1 MPDGDGRYLFFRE
14 EQQYMCGIVGY
25 VGAQQAAP
33 ILLDGLR
40 RLEYRGYDSAGM
52 AVCGPEGLRVCK
64 AKGRLQAL
72 AELTEEGRAMPGT
85 LGVGHTRWATHGE
98 PNDVNA
104 HPQVSRS
111 GLFAVVH
118 NGIIEN
124 YAVLRERLEKKG
136 YVFRSQTDTEVVA
149 QLLEDYYVA
158 SRDLFEAVNDMLS
171 VVEGAYALGI
181 VCRDA
186 PDRLIAVRKDA
197 PLLLGY
203 GEGENFIASDV
214 TALLPYTRDVVYM
227 DDGELAVVTAGGIRI
242 YNERRRPAEKEH
254 HHIDWDVDAAEK
266 GGYDHFMLKEIC
278 EQPDAIARAI
288 TGRIQKGR
296 VVLSDLTMTDREVR
310 ELGRICI
317 VACGSS
323 YHVGM
328 VGKYNLERL
337 LRRPVEVCLASE
349 FRYSDPIVGAGDLVI
364 VISQSGE
371 TLDTMAALREAKKRG
386 ARILSIVNVVGS
398 SIARE
403 SDDVLYT
410 WAGPEI
416 AVATTKAYSTQ
427 MVVLNLLGLYFGD
440 IMGTVDYET
449 YTAMVRGIQ
458 ALPGQMESI
467 LADTAEIQQ
476 AAKRLAVHDQVFFIG
491 RNLDYALSLE
501 GSLKLKE
508 ISYIHSEAYA
518 SGELKHGTISLIEE
532 GTPVIA
538 AATYMPLFDKAM
550 SNVVEVQARGAHVLA
565 LTTES
570 GAERMHSRVERVL
583 TVPET
588 ETMLLPQLGV
598 VPLQLLAYYIALE
611 RGCDIDKP
619 RNLAKSVTVE

>member
-1 MPDGDGRYLFFRE
+1 
-14 EQQYMCGIVGY
+14 MCGIVGY
-25 VGAQQAAP
+25 VGTQEAAP

-52 AVCGPEGLRVCK
+52 AVCGPEGLQVCK
-64 AKGRLQAL
+64 TRGRLQAL
-72 AELTEEGRAMPGT
+72 ADLTEEGRTLTGT

-98 PNDVNA
+98 PNDINA
-104 HPQVSRS
+104 HPQVSQS

-124 YAVLRERLEKKG
+124 YALLRAQLTAKG
-136 YVFRSQTDTEVVA
+136 YTFRSETDTEVVA
-149 QLLEDYYVA
+149 QLLDYYYAA
-158 SRDLFEAVNDMLS
+158 SRDVFEAVNSMLS
-171 VVEGAYALGI
+171 AVEGAYALGI
-181 VCRDA
+181 VCAAA
-186 PDRLIAVRKDA
+186 PDRLIAARKDA

-203 GEGENFIASDV
+203 GDGENFIASDV
-214 TALLPYTRDVVYM
+214 TALLRHTRDIVYM
-227 DDGELAVVTAGGIRI
+227 DDGELAIVTCGGIRI
-242 YNERRRPAEKEH
+242 YDERRRPIEKEH

-266 GGYDHFMLKEIC
+266 GGYDHFMLKEIY

-288 TGRIQKGR
+288 TGRIRDGR
-296 VVLSDLTMTDREVR
+296 VVLSDLTMTDREIR
-310 ELGRICI
+310 ELGRVCI

-328 VGKYNLERL
+328 VGKYVLERL
-337 LRRPVEVCLASE
+337 LRRPVEVSLASE
-349 FRYSDPIVGAGDLVI
+349 FRYSDPIVGKGDLVI

-371 TLDTMAALREAKKRG
+371 TLDSMAALREAKKRG

-403 SDDVLYT
+403 SHDVLYT

-440 IMGTVDYET
+440 ILGTVDFDT
-449 YTAMVRGIQ
+449 YTAMVQGIE
-458 ALPGQMESI
+458 ALPAQMAHI
-467 LADTAEIQQ
+467 LSDTAEIQ
-476 AAKRLAVHDQVFFIG
+476 AAARELAGHEQIFFIG

-550 SNVVEVQARGAHVLA
+550 SNVVEVQARGARVLA
-565 LTTES
+565 LTTET
-570 GAERMHSRVERVL
+570 GAERMHSRVARVL

-598 VPLQLLAYYIALE
+598 VPLQLLAYYIALA

>member
-1 MPDGDGRYLFFRE
+1 
-14 EQQYMCGIVGY
+14 MCGIVGY
-25 VGAQQAAP
+25 VGAQEAAP

-52 AVCGPEGLRVCK
+52 AVCGPEGLQVCK
-64 AKGRLQAL
+64 TRGRLQAL
-72 AELTEEGRAMPGT
+72 ADLTEEGRTLTGT

-98 PNDVNA
+98 PNDINA
-104 HPQVSRS
+104 HPQVSQS

-124 YAVLRERLEKKG
+124 YALLRAQLTAKG
-136 YVFRSQTDTEVVA
+136 YAFRSETDTEVVA
-149 QLLEDYYVA
+149 QLLDYYYAA
-158 SRDLFEAVNDMLS
+158 SRDVFEAVNGMLS
-171 VVEGAYALGI
+171 AVEGAYALGI
-181 VCRDA
+181 VCADA
-186 PDRLIAVRKDA
+186 PDRLIAARKDA

-203 GEGENFIASDV
+203 GDGENFIASDV
-214 TALLPYTRDVVYM
+214 TALLRHTRDIVYM
-227 DDGELAVVTAGGIRI
+227 DDGELAVVTRGGIRI
-242 YNERRRPAEKEH
+242 YDERRRPIEKEH

-266 GGYDHFMLKEIC
+266 GGYDHFMLKEIY

-288 TGRIQKGR
+288 TGRIRDGR
-296 VVLSDLTMTDREVR
+296 VVLSDLTMTDREIR
-310 ELGRICI
+310 ELGRVCI

-328 VGKYNLERL
+328 VGKYVLERL
-337 LRRPVEVCLASE
+337 LRRPVEVSLASE
-349 FRYSDPIVGAGDLVI
+349 FRYSDPIVGKGDLVI

-371 TLDTMAALREAKKRG
+371 TLDTMAALREAKRRG
-386 ARILSIVNVVGS
+386 AHILSIVNVVGS

-403 SDDVLYT
+403 SHTVLYT

-427 MVVLNLLGLYFGD
+427 MAVLNLLGLYFSQV
-440 IMGTVDYET
+440 MGTLDHEVYS
-449 YTAMVRGIQ
+449 AMVRGIEK
-458 ALPGQMESI
+458 LPEQMERI
-467 LADTAEIQQ
+467 LEQAEHIHDI
-476 AAKRLAVHDQVFFIG
+476 AKRCAGREYVFFIG

-550 SNVVEVQARGAHVLA
+550 SNVVEVQARGARVLA
-565 LTTES
+565 LTTET
-570 GAERMHSRVERVL
+570 GAERMHSRVARVL

-598 VPLQLLAYYIALE
+598 VPLQLLAYYIALA

>member
-1 MPDGDGRYLFFRE
+1 
-14 EQQYMCGIVGY
+14 MCGIVGY
-25 VGAQQAAP
+25 VGTQEAAP

-52 AVCGPEGLRVCK
+52 AVCGPEGLQVCK
-64 AKGRLQAL
+64 TRGRLQAL
-72 AELTEEGRAMPGT
+72 ADLTEEGRTLTGT

-98 PNDVNA
+98 PNDINA
-104 HPQVSRS
+104 HPQVSQS

-124 YAVLRERLEKKG
+124 YALLRAQLTAKG
-136 YVFRSQTDTEVVA
+136 YAFRSETDTEVVA
-149 QLLEDYYVA
+149 QLLDYYYAA
-158 SRDLFEAVNDMLS
+158 SRDVFEAVNSMLS
-171 VVEGAYALGI
+171 AVEGAYALGI
-181 VCRDA
+181 VCAEA
-186 PDRLIAVRKDA
+186 PDRLIAARKDA

-203 GEGENFIASDV
+203 GDGENFIASDV
-214 TALLPYTRDVVYM
+214 TALLRHTRDIVYM
-227 DDGELAVVTAGGIRI
+227 DDGELAIVTCGGIRI
-242 YNERRRPAEKEH
+242 YDERRRPIEKEH

-266 GGYDHFMLKEIC
+266 GGYDHFMLKEIY

-288 TGRIQKGR
+288 TGRIRDGR
-296 VVLSDLTMTDREVR
+296 VVLSDLTMTDREIR
-310 ELGRICI
+310 ELGRVCI

-328 VGKYNLERL
+328 VGKYVLERL
-337 LRRPVEVCLASE
+337 LRRPVEVSLASE
-349 FRYSDPIVGAGDLVI
+349 FRYSDPIVGKGDLVI

-371 TLDTMAALREAKKRG
+371 TLDSMAALREAKKRG

-398 SIARE
+398 SIARD
-403 SDDVLYT
+403 SHDVLYT

-440 IMGTVDYET
+440 ILGTVDFDT
-449 YTAMVRGIQ
+449 YTAMVQGIE
-458 ALPGQMESI
+458 ALPAQMAHI
-467 LADTAEIQQ
+467 LSDTAEIQ
-476 AAKRLAVHDQVFFIG
+476 AAARELAGHEQIFFIG

-550 SNVVEVQARGAHVLA
+550 SNVVEVQARGARVLA
-565 LTTES
+565 LTTET
-570 GAERMHSRVERVL
+570 GAERMHSRVARVL

-598 VPLQLLAYYIALE
+598 VPLQLLAYYIALA

>member
-1 MPDGDGRYLFFRE
+1 
-14 EQQYMCGIVGY
+14 MCGIVGY
-25 VGAQQAAP
+25 VGMQEAAP

-52 AVCGPEGLRVCK
+52 AVCGPEGLQVCK
-64 AKGRLQAL
+64 TRGRLQAL
-72 AELTEEGRAMPGT
+72 ADLTEEGRTLTGT

-98 PNDVNA
+98 PNDINA
-104 HPQVSRS
+104 HPQVSQS

-124 YAVLRERLEKKG
+124 YALLRAQLTAKG
-136 YVFRSQTDTEVVA
+136 YAFRSETDTEVVA
-149 QLLEDYYVA
+149 QLLDYYYAA
-158 SRDLFEAVNDMLS
+158 SRDVFEAVNSMLS
-171 VVEGAYALGI
+171 AVEGAYALGI
-181 VCRDA
+181 VCADA
-186 PDRLIAVRKDA
+186 PDRLIAARKDA

-203 GEGENFIASDV
+203 GDGENFIASDV
-214 TALLPYTRDVVYM
+214 TALLRHTRDIVYM
-227 DDGELAVVTAGGIRI
+227 DDGELAIVTCGGIRI
-242 YNERRRPAEKEH
+242 YDERRRPIEKEH

-266 GGYDHFMLKEIC
+266 GGYDHFMLKEIY

-288 TGRIQKGR
+288 TGRIRDGR
-296 VVLSDLTMTDREVR
+296 VVLSDLTMTDREIR
-310 ELGRICI
+310 ELGRVCI

-328 VGKYNLERL
+328 VGKYVLERL
-337 LRRPVEVCLASE
+337 LRRPVEVSLASE
-349 FRYSDPIVGAGDLVI
+349 FRYSDPIVGKGDLVI

-371 TLDTMAALREAKKRG
+371 TLDSMAALREAKKRG

-403 SDDVLYT
+403 SHDVLYT

-440 IMGTVDYET
+440 ILGTVDFDT
-449 YTAMVRGIQ
+449 YTAMVQGIE
-458 ALPGQMESI
+458 ALPAQMAHI
-467 LADTAEIQQ
+467 LSDTAEIQ
-476 AAKRLAVHDQVFFIG
+476 AAARELAGHEQIFFIG

-550 SNVVEVQARGAHVLA
+550 SNVVEVQARGARVLA
-565 LTTES
+565 LTTET
-570 GAERMHSRVERVL
+570 GAERMHSRVARVL

-598 VPLQLLAYYIALE
+598 LPLQLLAYYIALA

>member
-1 MPDGDGRYLFFRE
+1 
-14 EQQYMCGIVGY
+14 MCGIVGY

-64 AKGRLQAL
+64 TKGRLQAL
-72 AELTEEGRAMPGT
+72 AELTEEGRAVPGT

-98 PNDVNA
+98 PNDINA
-104 HPQVSRS
+104 HPQVSEN

-124 YAVLRERLEKKG
+124 YALLRAQLTKKG
-136 YVFRSQTDTEVVA
+136 YTFRSQTDTEVVA
-149 QLLEDYYVA
+149 QLLAYYYAA
-158 SRDLFEAVNDMLS
+158 SHDLFEAVNSMLS
-171 VVEGAYALGI
+171 AVEGAYALGI
-181 VCRDA
+181 VCADA
-186 PDRLIAVRKDA
+186 PDRLIAARKDA
-197 PLLLGY
+197 PLLLGC
-203 GEGENFIASDV
+203 GDGENFLASDV
-214 TALLPYTRDVVYM
+214 TALLRHTRDIVYM
-227 DDGELAVVTAGGIRI
+227 DDGELAVITAGGIRI
-242 YNERRRPAEKEH
+242 YDERRRPIEKEH
-254 HHIDWDVDAAEK
+254 QHIDWDVDAAEK
-266 GGYDHFMLKEIC
+266 GGYDHFMLKEIH
-278 EQPDAIARAI
+278 EQPAAIARAI
-288 TGRIQKGR
+288 TGRVQNGR
-296 VVLSDLTMTDREVR
+296 VVLSDLTMTDREIR

-328 VGKYNLERL
+328 VGKYSLERL
-337 LRRPVEVCLASE
+337 LRRPVEVSLASE
-349 FRYSDPIVGAGDLVI
+349 FRYSDPIVGPGDLVI

-371 TLDTMAALREAKKRG
+371 TLDSMAALREARKRG

-403 SDDVLYT
+403 SHDVLYT

-440 IMGTVDYET
+440 ILGTVDFDT
-449 YTAMVRGIQ
+449 YTAMVQGIE
-458 ALPGQMESI
+458 ALPAQMAHI
-467 LADTAEIQQ
+467 LSDTAEIQ
-476 AAKRLAVHDQVFFIG
+476 AAARELAGHEQIFFIG

-518 SGELKHGTISLIEE
+518 AGELKHGTISLIEE

-550 SNVVEVQARGAHVLA
+550 SNVVEVQARGAQVLA
-565 LTTES
+565 LTTDA
-570 GAERMHSRVERVL
+570 GAAQMHSRVERVL

>member
-1 MPDGDGRYLFFRE
+1 
-14 EQQYMCGIVGY
+14 MCGIVGY
-25 VGAQQAAP
+25 VGAQEAAP

-52 AVCGPEGLRVCK
+52 AVCGPEGLQVCK
-64 AKGRLQAL
+64 TRGRLQAL
-72 AELTEEGRAMPGT
+72 ADLTEEGRTLTGT

-98 PNDVNA
+98 PNDINA
-104 HPQVSRS
+104 HPQVSQS

-124 YAVLRERLEKKG
+124 YALLRAQLTAKG
-136 YVFRSQTDTEVVA
+136 YAFRSETDTEVVA
-149 QLLEDYYVA
+149 QLLDYYYAA
-158 SRDLFEAVNDMLS
+158 SRDVFEAVNSMLS
-171 VVEGAYALGI
+171 AVEGAYALGI
-181 VCRDA
+181 VCADA
-186 PDRLIAVRKDA
+186 PDRLIATRKDA

-203 GEGENFIASDV
+203 GDGENFIASDV
-214 TALLPYTRDVVYM
+214 TALLRHTRDIVYM
-227 DDGELAVVTAGGIRI
+227 DDGELAVVTRGGIRI
-242 YNERRRPAEKEH
+242 YDERRRPIEKEH

-266 GGYDHFMLKEIC
+266 GGYDHFMLKEIY

-288 TGRIQKGR
+288 TGRIRDGR
-296 VVLSDLTMTDREVR
+296 VVLSDLTMTDREIR
-310 ELGRICI
+310 ELGRVCI

-328 VGKYNLERL
+328 VGKYVLERL
-337 LRRPVEVCLASE
+337 LRRPVEVSLASE
-349 FRYSDPIVGAGDLVI
+349 FRYSDPIVGKGDLVI

-371 TLDTMAALREAKKRG
+371 TLDSMAALREAKKRG

-403 SDDVLYT
+403 SHDVLYT

-440 IMGTVDYET
+440 ILGTVDFDT
-449 YTAMVRGIQ
+449 YTAMVQGIE
-458 ALPGQMESI
+458 ALPAQMAHI
-467 LADTAEIQQ
+467 LSDTAEIQ
-476 AAKRLAVHDQVFFIG
+476 AAARELAGHEQIFFIG

-550 SNVVEVQARGAHVLA
+550 SNVVEVQARGASVLA
-565 LTTES
+565 LTTED
-570 GAERMHSRVERVL
+570 GGEELRRHVDTVL
-583 TVPET
+583 TIPRA

-598 VPLQLLAYYIALE
+598 LPLQLLAYYAALE

>member
-1 MPDGDGRYLFFRE
+1 
-14 EQQYMCGIVGY
+14 MCGIVGY
-25 VGAQQAAP
+25 VGAQEAAP

-52 AVCGPEGLRVCK
+52 AVCGPEGLQVCK
-64 AKGRLQAL
+64 TRGRLQAL
-72 AELTEEGRAMPGT
+72 ADLTEEGRTLTGT

-98 PNDVNA
+98 PNDINA
-104 HPQVSRS
+104 HPQVSQS

-124 YAVLRERLEKKG
+124 YALLRAQLTAKG
-136 YVFRSQTDTEVVA
+136 YAFRSETDTEVVA
-149 QLLEDYYVA
+149 QLLDYYYAA
-158 SRDLFEAVNDMLS
+158 SRDVFEAVNSMLS
-171 VVEGAYALGI
+171 AVEGAYALGI
-181 VCRDA
+181 VCADA
-186 PDRLIAVRKDA
+186 PDRLIATRKDA

-203 GEGENFIASDV
+203 GDGENFIASDV
-214 TALLPYTRDVVYM
+214 TALLRHTRDIVYM
-227 DDGELAVVTAGGIRI
+227 DDGELAVVTRGGIRI
-242 YNERRRPAEKEH
+242 YDERRRPIEKEH

-266 GGYDHFMLKEIC
+266 GGYDHFMLKEIY

-288 TGRIQKGR
+288 TGRIRDGR
-296 VVLSDLTMTDREVR
+296 VVLSDLTMTDREIR
-310 ELGRICI
+310 ELGRVCI

-328 VGKYNLERL
+328 VGKYVLERL
-337 LRRPVEVCLASE
+337 LRRPVEVSLASE
-349 FRYSDPIVGAGDLVI
+349 FRYSDPIVGKGDLVI

-371 TLDTMAALREAKKRG
+371 TLDSMSALREAKKRG

-403 SDDVLYT
+403 SHDVLYT

-440 IMGTVDYET
+440 ILGTVDFDT
-449 YTAMVRGIQ
+449 YTAMVQGIE
-458 ALPGQMESI
+458 ALPAQMAHI
-467 LADTAEIQQ
+467 LSDTAEIQ
-476 AAKRLAVHDQVFFIG
+476 AAARELAGHEQIFFIG

-550 SNVVEVQARGAHVLA
+550 SNVVEVQARGARVLA
-565 LTTES
+565 LTTET
-570 GAERMHSRVERVL
+570 GAERMHSRVARVL

-598 VPLQLLAYYIALE
+598 VPLQLLAYYIALA

>member
-1 MPDGDGRYLFFRE
+1 
-14 EQQYMCGIVGY
+14 MCGIVGY

-64 AKGRLQAL
+64 TKGRLQAL
-72 AELTEEGRAMPGT
+72 AELTEEGRAVPGT

-98 PNDVNA
+98 PNDINA
-104 HPQVSRS
+104 HPQVSEN

-124 YAVLRERLEKKG
+124 YALLRAQLTKKG
-136 YVFRSQTDTEVVA
+136 YTFRSQTDTEVVA
-149 QLLEDYYVA
+149 QLLAYYYAA
-158 SRDLFEAVNDMLS
+158 SHDLFEAVNSMLS
-171 VVEGAYALGI
+171 AVEGAYALGI
-181 VCRDA
+181 VCADA
-186 PDRLIAVRKDA
+186 PDRLIAARKDA
-197 PLLLGY
+197 PLLLGC
-203 GEGENFIASDV
+203 GDGENFLASDV
-214 TALLPYTRDVVYM
+214 TALLCHTRDIVYM
-227 DDGELAVVTAGGIRI
+227 DDGELAVITAGGIRI
-242 YNERRRPAEKEH
+242 YDERRRPIEKEH
-254 HHIDWDVDAAEK
+254 QHIDWDVDAAEK
-266 GGYDHFMLKEIC
+266 GGYDHFMLKEIY
-278 EQPDAIARAI
+278 EQPAAIARAI
-288 TGRIQKGR
+288 TGRVQNGR
-296 VVLSDLTMTDREVR
+296 VVLSDLTMTDREIR

-328 VGKYNLERL
+328 VGKYSLERL
-337 LRRPVEVCLASE
+337 LRRPVEVSLASE
-349 FRYSDPIVGAGDLVI
+349 FRYSDPIVGPGDLVI

-371 TLDTMAALREAKKRG
+371 TLDSMAALREARKRG

-403 SDDVLYT
+403 SHDVLYT

-427 MVVLNLLGLYFGD
+427 MVVLNLLGLYFGNVL
-440 IMGTVDYET
+440 GTVDLDT
-449 YTAMVRGIQ
+449 YTAMVRGIE
-458 ALPGQMESI
+458 ALPAQMERL
-467 LADTAEIQQ
+467 LADTEDIR
-476 AAKRLAVHDQVFFIG
+476 AAARELAGHDQIFFIG

-518 SGELKHGTISLIEE
+518 AGELKHGTISLIEE

-550 SNVVEVQARGAHVLA
+550 SNVVEVQARGAQVLA
-565 LTTES
+565 LTTDA
-570 GAERMHSRVERVL
+570 GAAQMHSRVERVL

>member
-1 MPDGDGRYLFFRE
+1 
-14 EQQYMCGIVGY
+14 MCGIVGY
-25 VGAQQAAP
+25 VGTQEAAP

-52 AVCGPEGLRVCK
+52 AVCGPEGLQVCK
-64 AKGRLQAL
+64 TRGRLQAL
-72 AELTEEGRAMPGT
+72 ADLTEEGRTLTGT

-98 PNDVNA
+98 PNDINA
-104 HPQVSRS
+104 HPQVSQS

-124 YAVLRERLEKKG
+124 YALLRAQLTAKG
-136 YVFRSQTDTEVVA
+136 YAFRSETDTEVVA
-149 QLLEDYYVA
+149 QLLDYYYAA
-158 SRDLFEAVNDMLS
+158 SRDVFEAVNSMLS
-171 VVEGAYALGI
+171 AVEGAYALGI
-181 VCRDA
+181 VCADA
-186 PDRLIAVRKDA
+186 PDRLIAARKDA

-203 GEGENFIASDV
+203 GDGENFIASDV
-214 TALLPYTRDVVYM
+214 TALLRHTRDIVYM
-227 DDGELAVVTAGGIRI
+227 DDGELAIVTCGGIRI
-242 YNERRRPAEKEH
+242 YDERRRPIEKEH

-266 GGYDHFMLKEIC
+266 GGYDHFMLKEIY

-288 TGRIQKGR
+288 TGRIRDGR
-296 VVLSDLTMTDREVR
+296 VVLSDLTMTDREIR
-310 ELGRICI
+310 ELGRVCI

-328 VGKYNLERL
+328 VGKYVLERL
-337 LRRPVEVCLASE
+337 LRRPVEVSLASE
-349 FRYSDPIVGAGDLVI
+349 FRYSDPIVGKGDLVI

-371 TLDTMAALREAKKRG
+371 TLDSMAALREARKRG

-403 SDDVLYT
+403 SHDVLYT

-440 IMGTVDYET
+440 ILGTVDFDT
-449 YTAMVRGIQ
+449 YTAMVQGIE
-458 ALPGQMESI
+458 ALPAQMAHI
-467 LADTAEIQQ
+467 LSDTAEIQ
-476 AAKRLAVHDQVFFIG
+476 AAARELAGHEQIFFIG

-550 SNVVEVQARGAHVLA
+550 SNVVEVQARGARVLA
-565 LTTES
+565 LTTET
-570 GAERMHSRVERVL
+570 GAERMHSRVARVL

-598 VPLQLLAYYIALE
+598 LPLQLLAYYIALA

>member
-1 MPDGDGRYLFFRE
+1 
-14 EQQYMCGIVGY
+14 MCGIVGY
-25 VGAQQAAP
+25 VGTQEAAP

-52 AVCGPEGLRVCK
+52 AVCGPEGLQVCK
-64 AKGRLQAL
+64 TRGRLQAL
-72 AELTEEGRAMPGT
+72 ADLTEEGRTLTGT

-98 PNDVNA
+98 PNDINA
-104 HPQVSRS
+104 HPQVSQS

-124 YAVLRERLEKKG
+124 YALLRAQLTAKG
-136 YVFRSQTDTEVVA
+136 YTFRSETDTEVVA
-149 QLLEDYYVA
+149 QLLDYYYAA
-158 SRDLFEAVNDMLS
+158 SRDVFEAVNSMLS
-171 VVEGAYALGI
+171 AVEGAYALGI
-181 VCRDA
+181 VCADA
-186 PDRLIAVRKDA
+186 PDRLIAARKDA

-203 GEGENFIASDV
+203 GDGENFIASDV
-214 TALLPYTRDVVYM
+214 TALLRHTRDIVYM
-227 DDGELAVVTAGGIRI
+227 DDGELAIVTCGGIRI
-242 YNERRRPAEKEH
+242 YDERRRPIEKEH

-266 GGYDHFMLKEIC
+266 GGYDHFMLKEIY

-288 TGRIQKGR
+288 TGRIRDGR
-296 VVLSDLTMTDREVR
+296 VVLSDLTMTDREIR
-310 ELGRICI
+310 ELGRVCI

-328 VGKYNLERL
+328 VGKYVLERL
-337 LRRPVEVCLASE
+337 LRRPVEVSLASE
-349 FRYSDPIVGAGDLVI
+349 FRYSDPIVGKGDLVI

-371 TLDTMAALREAKKRG
+371 TLDSMAALREAKKRG

-403 SDDVLYT
+403 SHDVLYT

-440 IMGTVDYET
+440 ILGTVDFDT
-449 YTAMVRGIQ
+449 YTAMVQGIE
-458 ALPGQMESI
+458 ALPAQMAHI
-467 LADTAEIQQ
+467 LSDTAEIQ
-476 AAKRLAVHDQVFFIG
+476 AAARELAGHEQIFFIG

-550 SNVVEVQARGAHVLA
+550 SNVVEVQARGARVLA

-570 GAERMHSRVERVL
+570 GAERMHSRVARVL

-598 VPLQLLAYYIALE
+598 VPLQLLAYYIALA

>member
-1 MPDGDGRYLFFRE
+1 
-14 EQQYMCGIVGY
+14 MCGIVGY
-25 VGAQQAAP
+25 VGAQEAAP

-52 AVCGPEGLRVCK
+52 AVCGPEGLQVCK
-64 AKGRLQAL
+64 TRGRLQAL
-72 AELTEEGRAMPGT
+72 ADLTEEGRALTGT

-98 PNDVNA
+98 PNDINA
-104 HPQVSRS
+104 HPQVSQS

-124 YAVLRERLEKKG
+124 YALLRAQLTAKG
-136 YVFRSQTDTEVVA
+136 YAFRSETDTEVVA
-149 QLLEDYYVA
+149 QLLDYYYAA
-158 SRDLFEAVNDMLS
+158 SRDVFEAVNSMLS
-171 VVEGAYALGI
+171 AVEGAYALGI
-181 VCRDA
+181 VCADA
-186 PDRLIAVRKDA
+186 PDRLIAARKDA

-203 GEGENFIASDV
+203 GDGENFIASDV
-214 TALLPYTRDVVYM
+214 TALLRHTRDIVYM
-227 DDGELAVVTAGGIRI
+227 DDGELAIVTCGGIRI
-242 YNERRRPAEKEH
+242 YDERRRPIEKEH

-266 GGYDHFMLKEIC
+266 GGYDHFMLKEIY

-288 TGRIQKGR
+288 TGRIRDGR
-296 VVLSDLTMTDREVR
+296 VVLSDLTMTDREIR
-310 ELGRICI
+310 ELGRVCI

-328 VGKYNLERL
+328 VGKYVLERL
-337 LRRPVEVCLASE
+337 LRRPVEVSLASE
-349 FRYSDPIVGAGDLVI
+349 FRYSDPIVGKGDLVI

-371 TLDTMAALREAKKRG
+371 TLDSMAALREAKKRG

-403 SDDVLYT
+403 SHDVLYT

-440 IMGTVDYET
+440 ILGTVDFDT
-449 YTAMVRGIQ
+449 YTAMVRGIE
-458 ALPGQMESI
+458 ALPAQMAHI
-467 LADTAEIQQ
+467 LSDTAEIQ
-476 AAKRLAVHDQVFFIG
+476 AAARELAGHEQIFFIG

-550 SNVVEVQARGAHVLA
+550 SNVVEVQARGARVLA
-565 LTTES
+565 LTTET
-570 GAERMHSRVERVL
+570 GAERMHSRVARVL

-598 VPLQLLAYYIALE
+598 VPLQLLAYYIALA

>member
-1 MPDGDGRYLFFRE
+1 
-14 EQQYMCGIVGY
+14 MCGIVGY
-25 VGAQQAAP
+25 VGAQEAAP

-52 AVCGPEGLRVCK
+52 AVCGPEGLQVCK
-64 AKGRLQAL
+64 TRGRLQAL
-72 AELTEEGRAMPGT
+72 ADLTEEGRTLTGT

-98 PNDVNA
+98 PNDINA
-104 HPQVSRS
+104 HPQVSQS

-124 YAVLRERLEKKG
+124 YALLRAQLTAKG
-136 YVFRSQTDTEVVA
+136 YAFRSETDTEVVA
-149 QLLEDYYVA
+149 QLLDYYYAA
-158 SRDLFEAVNDMLS
+158 SRDVFEAVNSMLS
-171 VVEGAYALGI
+171 AVEGAYALGI
-181 VCRDA
+181 VCADA
-186 PDRLIAVRKDA
+186 PDRLIAARKDA

-203 GEGENFIASDV
+203 GDGENFIASDV
-214 TALLPYTRDVVYM
+214 TALLRHTRDIVYM
-227 DDGELAVVTAGGIRI
+227 DDGELAIVTCGGIRI
-242 YNERRRPAEKEH
+242 YDERRRPIEKEH

-266 GGYDHFMLKEIC
+266 GGYDHFMLKEIY

-288 TGRIQKGR
+288 TGRIRDGR
-296 VVLSDLTMTDREVR
+296 VVLSDLTMTDREIR
-310 ELGRICI
+310 ELGRVCI

-328 VGKYNLERL
+328 VGKYVLERL
-337 LRRPVEVCLASE
+337 LRRPVEVSLASE
-349 FRYSDPIVGAGDLVI
+349 FRYSDPIVGKGDLVI

-371 TLDTMAALREAKKRG
+371 TLDSMAALREARKRG

-403 SDDVLYT
+403 SHDVLYT

-440 IMGTVDYET
+440 ILGTVDFDT
-449 YTAMVRGIQ
+449 YTAMVQGIE
-458 ALPGQMESI
+458 ALPAQMAHI
-467 LADTAEIQQ
+467 LSDTAEIQ
-476 AAKRLAVHDQVFFIG
+476 AAARELAGHEQIFFIG

-550 SNVVEVQARGAHVLA
+550 SNVVEVQARGARVLA
-565 LTTES
+565 LTTET
-570 GAERMHSRVERVL
+570 GAERMHSRVARVL

-598 VPLQLLAYYIALE
+598 LPLQLLAYYIALA

>member
-1 MPDGDGRYLFFRE
+1 
-14 EQQYMCGIVGY
+14 MCGIVGY
-25 VGAQQAAP
+25 VGTQEAAP

-52 AVCGPEGLRVCK
+52 AVCGPEGLQVCK
-64 AKGRLQAL
+64 TRGRLQAL
-72 AELTEEGRAMPGT
+72 ADLTEEGRTLTGT

-98 PNDVNA
+98 PNDINA
-104 HPQVSRS
+104 HPQVSQS

-124 YAVLRERLEKKG
+124 YALLRAQLTAKG
-136 YVFRSQTDTEVVA
+136 YTFRSETDTEVVA
-149 QLLEDYYVA
+149 QLLDYYYAA
-158 SRDLFEAVNDMLS
+158 SRDVFEAVNSMLS
-171 VVEGAYALGI
+171 AVEGAYALGI
-181 VCRDA
+181 VCADA
-186 PDRLIAVRKDA
+186 PDRLIAARKDA

-203 GEGENFIASDV
+203 GDGENFIASDV
-214 TALLPYTRDVVYM
+214 TALLRHTRDIVYM
-227 DDGELAVVTAGGIRI
+227 DDGELAIVTCGGIRI
-242 YNERRRPAEKEH
+242 YDERRRPIEKEH

-266 GGYDHFMLKEIC
+266 GGYDHFMLKEIY

-288 TGRIQKGR
+288 TGRIRDGR
-296 VVLSDLTMTDREVR
+296 VVLSDLTMTDREIR
-310 ELGRICI
+310 ELGRVCI

-328 VGKYNLERL
+328 VGKYVLERL
-337 LRRPVEVCLASE
+337 LRRPVEVSLASE
-349 FRYSDPIVGAGDLVI
+349 FRYSDPIVGKGDLVI

-371 TLDTMAALREAKKRG
+371 TLDSMAALREARKRG

-403 SDDVLYT
+403 SHDVLYT

-440 IMGTVDYET
+440 ILGTVDFDT
-449 YTAMVRGIQ
+449 YTAMVQGIE
-458 ALPGQMESI
+458 ALPAQMAHI
-467 LADTAEIQQ
+467 LSDTAEIQ
-476 AAKRLAVHDQVFFIG
+476 AAARELAGHEQIFFIG

-550 SNVVEVQARGAHVLA
+550 SNVVEVQARGANVLA
-565 LTTES
+565 LTTVA
-570 GAERMHSRVERVL
+570 GTERMHSRVENVL

-588 ETMLLPQLGV
+588 EAMLLPQLGV

>member
-1 MPDGDGRYLFFRE
+1 
-14 EQQYMCGIVGY
+14 MCGIVGY
-25 VGAQQAAP
+25 VGTQEAAP

-52 AVCGPEGLRVCK
+52 AVCGPEGLQVCK
-64 AKGRLQAL
+64 TRGRLQAL
-72 AELTEEGRAMPGT
+72 ADLTEEGRTLTGT

-98 PNDVNA
+98 PNDINA
-104 HPQVSRS
+104 HPQVSQS

-124 YAVLRERLEKKG
+124 YALLRAQLTAKG
-136 YVFRSQTDTEVVA
+136 YAFRSETDTEVVA
-149 QLLEDYYVA
+149 QLLDYYYAA
-158 SRDLFEAVNDMLS
+158 SRDVFEAVNSMLS
-171 VVEGAYALGI
+171 AVEGAYALGI
-181 VCRDA
+181 VCADA
-186 PDRLIAVRKDA
+186 PDRLIAARKDA

-203 GEGENFIASDV
+203 GDGENFIASDV
-214 TALLPYTRDVVYM
+214 TALLRHTRDIVYM
-227 DDGELAVVTAGGIRI
+227 DDGELAVVTRGGIRI
-242 YNERRRPAEKEH
+242 YDERRRPIEKEH

-266 GGYDHFMLKEIC
+266 GGYDHFMLKEIY

-288 TGRIQKGR
+288 TGRIRDGR
-296 VVLSDLTMTDREVR
+296 VVLSDLTMTDREIR
-310 ELGRICI
+310 ELGRVCI

-328 VGKYNLERL
+328 VGKYVLERL
-337 LRRPVEVCLASE
+337 LRRPVEVSLASE
-349 FRYSDPIVGAGDLVI
+349 FRYSDPIVGKGDLVI

-371 TLDTMAALREAKKRG
+371 TLDSMAALREAKKRG

-403 SDDVLYT
+403 SHDVLYT

-440 IMGTVDYET
+440 ILGTVDFDT
-449 YTAMVRGIQ
+449 YTAMVRGIE
-458 ALPGQMESI
+458 ALPAQMAHI
-467 LADTAEIQQ
+467 LSDTAEIQ
-476 AAKRLAVHDQVFFIG
+476 AAARELAGHEQIFFIG

-550 SNVVEVQARGAHVLA
+550 SNVVEVQARGARVLA
-565 LTTES
+565 LTTET
-570 GAERMHSRVERVL
+570 GAERMHSRVARVL

-598 VPLQLLAYYIALE
+598 VPLQLLAYYIALA

>member
-1 MPDGDGRYLFFRE
+1 
-14 EQQYMCGIVGY
+14 MCGIVGY
-25 VGAQQAAP
+25 VGTQQAAP
-33 ILLDGLR
+33 LLLEGLR

-52 AVCGPEGLRVCK
+52 AVRGPEGLMVQK

-72 AELTEEGRAMPGT
+72 ADLTREGKAMPGT
-85 LGVGHTRWATHGE
+85 IGIGHTRWATHGE

-104 HPQVSRS
+104 HPQVSQS
-111 GLFAVVH
+111 GTFAVVH

-124 YAVLRERLEKKG
+124 YAELKNSLLKKG
-136 YVFRSQTDTEVVA
+136 YTFRSETDTEVVA
-149 QLLEDYYVA
+149 QLLDWYYRE
-158 SRDLFEAVNDMLS
+158 SRDVFEAVTSMLS
-171 VVEGAYALGI
+171 AVDGTYALGI
-181 VCRDA
+181 LCADT
-186 PDRLIAVRKDA
+186 PDRLIAARKDA

-214 TALLPYTRDVVYM
+214 TALLRHTRNVVYM
-227 DDGELAVVTAGGIRI
+227 DDGELAVVSAGGIRI
-242 YNERRRPAEKEH
+242 YDERRRPVEKERH
-254 HHIDWDVDAAEK
+254 YIDLDVDAAEK
-266 GGYDHFMLKEIC
+266 GGYDHFMLKEIF
-278 EQPDAIARAI
+278 EQPTAIAKAI
-288 TGRIQKGR
+288 TGRIQEGK
-296 VVLSDLTMTDREVR
+296 VILSDLAMTDREIR
-310 ELGRICI
+310 DIGRICI

-328 VGKYNLERL
+328 VGKYNLERM

-349 FRYSDPIVGAGDLVI
+349 FRYSDPIIGPGDLVI

-371 TLDTMAALREAKKRG
+371 TLDSMAALREAKKRG

-440 IMGTVDYET
+440 IMGTIDLET
-449 YTAMVRGIQ
+449 YTAMVQGIQ
-458 ALPGQMESI
+458 ALPRQMEAI
-467 LADTAEIQQ
+467 LADTGDIRN
-476 AAKRLAVHDQVFFIG
+476 AAKALAGHDQVFFIG

-550 SNVVEVQARGAHVLA
+550 SNVVEVQARGANVLA
-565 LTTES
+565 LTTVA
-570 GAERMHSRVERVL
+570 GTERMHSRVENVL

-588 ETMLLPQLGV
+588 EAMLLPQLGV

>member
-1 MPDGDGRYLFFRE
+1 
-14 EQQYMCGIVGY
+14 MCGIVGY
-25 VGAQQAAP
+25 VGGQQAAP

-64 AKGRLQAL
+64 TKGRLQAL
-72 AELTEEGRAMPGT
+72 AELTEEGRAVPGT

-98 PNDVNA
+98 PNDINA
-104 HPQVSRS
+104 HPQVSEN

-124 YAVLRERLEKKG
+124 YALLREQLTKKG
-136 YVFRSQTDTEVVA
+136 YTFRSQTDTEVVA
-149 QLLEDYYVA
+149 QLLAYYYAA
-158 SRDLFEAVNDMLS
+158 SHDLFEAVNSMLS
-171 VVEGAYALGI
+171 AVEGAYALGI
-181 VCRDA
+181 VCADA
-186 PDRLIAVRKDA
+186 PDRLIAARKDA
-197 PLLLGY
+197 PLLLGC
-203 GEGENFIASDV
+203 GNGENFLASDV
-214 TALLPYTRDVVYM
+214 TALLRHTRDIVYM
-227 DDGELAVVTAGGIRI
+227 DDGELAVITAGGIRI
-242 YNERRRPAEKEH
+242 YDERRRPIEKERQ
-254 HHIDWDVDAAEK
+254 HIDWDVDAAEK
-266 GGYDHFMLKEIC
+266 GGYDHFMLKEIH
-278 EQPDAIARAI
+278 EQPAAIARAI
-288 TGRIQKGR
+288 TGRVQNGR
-296 VVLSDLTMTDREVR
+296 VVLSDLTMTNREIR

-328 VGKYNLERL
+328 VGKYSLERL
-337 LRRPVEVCLASE
+337 LRRPVEVSLASE
-349 FRYSDPIVGAGDLVI
+349 FRYSDPIVGPGDLVI

-371 TLDTMAALREAKKRG
+371 TLDSMAALREARKRG

-403 SDDVLYT
+403 SHDVLYT

-440 IMGTVDYET
+440 VLGTVDLDT
-449 YTAMVRGIQ
+449 YTAMVRGIE
-458 ALPGQMESI
+458 ALPAQMERL
-467 LADTAEIQQ
+467 LADTEDIR
-476 AAKRLAVHDQVFFIG
+476 AAARELAGHDQIFFIG

-518 SGELKHGTISLIEE
+518 AGELKHGTISLIEE

-550 SNVVEVQARGAHVLA
+550 SNVVEVQARGAQVLA
-565 LTTES
+565 LTTDA
-570 GAERMHSRVERVL
+570 GAAQMHSRVERVL